1 MANPFPKR
9 DYRPKQRRRD
19 LPPEARAARPSA
31 RPVARQ
37 AAPAAETAWEA
48 PAGWYDRL
56 VGDAGDDFYQ
66 KLVLPTTLGRLAARR
81 GERVLDVG
89 CGTGVLGRAL
99 AAAGAASTGVDAS
112 PAMIEAAQ
120 RRAGG
125 LERYLVGDAR
135 RLDTVLPGERF
146 DHAALVMC
154 LQDLDPLAPVL
165 AGVAGLLKP
174 GGRMVVVLSHPCF
187 RVPRRSAWGWDDEQK
202 AQYRRLDGYL
212 SPFAVPIRL
221 HPGQA
226 DDQTSTRSFHRPLS
240 AYLGAIGA
248 ARLGVVA
255 ADELC
260 SHRRGSRGVRSAA
273 EERACSEFPLFL
285 VLTAERLP

>member
-1 MANPFPKR
+1 MPHQFPKR
-9 DYRPKQRRRD
+9 DYQPKIRRKD
-19 LPPEARAARPSA
+19 LPPEARAPRVPAARS
-31 RPVARQ
+31 

-48 PAGWYDRL
+48 PAGWYDAL

-66 KLVLPTTLGRLAARR
+66 KLVLPATLRRLAAAR

-99 AAAGAASTGVDAS
+99 AAAGVASVGVDAS
-112 PAMIEAAQ
+112 PAMVEAAQ
-120 RRAGG
+120 RRAGPQ
-125 LERYLVGDAR
+125 ERHAVGDAR
-135 RLDTVLPGERF
+135 RLDAVLPGERF

-165 AGVAGLLKP
+165 AGVAALVKP
-174 GGRMVVVLSHPCF
+174 GGRVVAVLSHPCF
-187 RVPRRSAWGWDDEQK
+187 RVPRRSAWGWDDDQK

-226 DDQTSTRSFHRPLS
+226 DDRTSTRSFHRPLS
-240 AYLGAIGA
+240 AYLDAFGA
-248 ARLGVVA
+248 ARLGVVGA
-255 ADELC
+255 EELC

-285 VLTAERLP
+285 VLTAERLPAR